1 MVVWNVGEY
10 VVVETVNTVKRHVE
24 LCGMIMPLLDTLRNR
39 IKRLQMTDN
48 RVCAGSLWRYHR
60 Y

>member
-1 MVVWNVGEY
+1 MGEY

-24 LCGMIMPLLDTLRNR
+24 LWGTIMPLLDTLRSR
-39 IKRLQMTDN
+39 IKCLQMTDN
-48 RVCAGSLWRYHR
+48 RVCAGSLCRYHR